1 LIVTIAKLLVLRLLK
16 NYAADED
23 NSTISGR
30 QHHVSQNIYETTIE
44 HLIMY
49 LLSSFWRGSN
59 FENGKKS
66 RGD

>member
-1 LIVTIAKLLVLRLLK
+1 LIVTNAKLLVLHLLK
-16 NYAADED
+16 NYGADED

-30 QHHVSQNIYETTIE
+30 QHHVSQNIYESTIE
-44 HLIMY
+44 HFIMY

-59 FENGKKS
+59 FENGKKT